1 MPLLL
6 SQMDYAHEDIG
17 QVIMLYAIGVLVA
30 SIYISRYVDRTG
42 KIDSILFWGTSISGI
57 GLLLIGLIEWQPVAE
72 SPYGATVVLIAGV
85 MVIGIAHGFICAPV
99 VTRIAETRIAESIGV
114 NSVTST
120 YRFLERLGHIA
131 GPIIVGQLFVFAGQT
146 TTVVAWVG
154 AAIVVLGLIF
164 VMQMQPAQRDISE
177 GLSS

>member
-1 MPLLL
+1 M
-6 SQMDYAHEDIG
+6 
-17 QVIMLYAIGVLVA
+17 
-30 SIYISRYVDRTG
+30 
-42 KIDSILFWGTSISGI
+42 
-57 GLLLIGLIEWQPVAE
+57 LIGLIEWQPVAD
-72 SPYGATVVLIAGV
+72 SAYGATVVLIGRV
-85 MVIGIAHGFICAPV
+85 VIIGITHGFICAPV
-99 VTRIAETRIAESIGV
+99 VTRIAETRIAKSIGV

-146 TTVVAWVG
+146 TMVVAWVG

-164 VMQMQPAQRDISE
+164 VLQIQPERRDVSE